1 MAALPLSLFAAG
13 EPALAPNPRFERH
26 HLDAECWV
34 DLARGW
40 LEGGDALLEELL
52 AGLEWRQGR
61 RLMWNNWVD
70 EPRLTTGVRLG
81 EGPPL
86 LRRMARALATTYAVP
101 FDACWCNHY
110 RTGRDSVAW
119 NADRVGKTIKDPL
132 VAIVSLGGPRTFA
145 LRPMRGGAAQAFPL
159 HSGDLLV
166 MGGATQHRWHHA
178 VPKCAQANPRMS
190 VTFRRSGDEP

>member
-13 EPALAPNPRFERH
+13 EPALADAPRVERH
-26 HLDAECWV
+26 VLDADCWV
-34 DLARGW
+34 DVSREW
-40 LEGGDALLEELL
+40 LHGGDQLLEELL
-52 AGLEWRQGR
+52 HAFTWRQGR
-61 RLMWNNWVD
+61 RLMWDNWVD

-81 EGPPL
+81 DAPPL
-86 LRRMARALATTYAVP
+86 LRRMARSLAAHYGRP

-110 RTGRDSVAW
+110 RDGRDSVAW
-119 NADRVGKTIKDPL
+119 HADRIGKVEKDPL

-145 LRPMRGGAAQAFPL
+145 LRPMRGGASRSFTL

-178 VPKCAQANPRMS
+178 VPKCAHANPRMS
-190 VTFRRSGDEP
+190 VTFRRSGEP